1 MIEIKGGVPVR
12 RVKNVR
18 FIDLL
23 RDNREAILNDR
34 EEMNRIEERLDAKRK

>member
-1 MIEIKGGVPVR
+1 MR
-12 RVKNVR
+12 RIRNVR

-34 EEMNRIEERLDAKRK
+34 EAMNRIEERLDAKRK

>member
-1 MIEIKGGVPVR
+1 MR